1 MGTFELNKKNC
12 LTKEDKS
19 RIGGIDEKIKPLCD
33 SINSLNDYFTTSSCS
48 GRIVL
53 RKDPETGKKNESEWI
68 FVIHEK
74 ASLEE
79 VKKSLTNLPKE
90 DVWLVMEAPILHIC
104 CNTIEDA
111 QKMLDIFKNE
121 GFKRSGITGM
131 KPKIM
136 LEIIGTE
143 RLDCIIAKKGVK
155 LIDNDYLKIL
165 IEEANSKLEKS
176 WKKLE
181 KIENKIKELKIKN

>member
-1 MGTFELNKKNC
+1 MEAFELGKKNT
-12 LTKEDKS
+12 LTKQDKS
-19 RIGGIDEKIKPLCD
+19 RIGRVDDKIKHLCD
-33 SINSLNDYFTTSSCS
+33 LINSLNNYYTTSSCS

-53 RKDPETGKKNESEWI
+53 RKDSGTGKKNESEWI
-68 FVIHEK
+68 FVTHKK
-74 ASLEE
+74 AAPEE
-79 VKKSLTNLPKE
+79 VNKALINLPKE
-90 DVWLVMEAPILHIC
+90 DVWLVMESLILHVC

-111 QKMLDIFKNE
+111 QKMLDMFKNE
-121 GFKRSGITGM
+121 GFKRSGITGI

-143 RLDCIIAKKGVK
+143 RLDCIVGKNGVR
-155 LIDNDYLKIL
+155 LIDNDHLKIL

-181 KIENKIKELKIKN
+181 KIENKIKELKK